1 MYLQIYLISHY
12 CKRGNA
18 LKLQQLT
25 NAEYFD
31 GKLKINTLPLKF
43 KDKCHNIWFTIKKK
57 KKKTTKHVKKQK
69 NVIHSEDKDKS

>member
-57 KKKTTKHVKKQK
+57 KKKNYQACEKAEKCDSQ
-69 NVIHSEDKDKS
+69 